1 MSVPLAY
8 AVEAQG
14 RHALTLTLGMGLGL
28 GLGQSALIL
37 PRRDKLMQR

>member
-28 GLGQSALIL
+28 GQSALVL